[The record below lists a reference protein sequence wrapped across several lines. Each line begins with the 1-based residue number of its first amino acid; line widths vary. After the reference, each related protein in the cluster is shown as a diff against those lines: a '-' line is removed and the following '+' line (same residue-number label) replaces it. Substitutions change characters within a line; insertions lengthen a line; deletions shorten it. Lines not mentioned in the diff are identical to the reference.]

1 MFPIFAQSMVISAH
15 VPSTLSSLVK
25 LSLFIVN
32 VAVVSLLLLLLLLL
46 LLFFRRHDHTLR
58 EGLIFGT
65 SLSLRWDVI
74 VPLKSQREKRKVI
87 H

>member
-32 VAVVSLLLLLLLLL
+32 VAVVSLLLLLLF

-74 VPLKSQREKRKVI
+74 VPLKRQREKRKVI